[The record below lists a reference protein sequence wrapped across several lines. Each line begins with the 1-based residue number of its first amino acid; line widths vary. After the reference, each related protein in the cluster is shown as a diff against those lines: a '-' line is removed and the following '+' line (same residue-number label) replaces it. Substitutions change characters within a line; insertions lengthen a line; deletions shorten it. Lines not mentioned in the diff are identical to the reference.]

1 MARPTL
7 LVTRVTLPRQVSFPR
22 RAKALSSIFGGVC
35 YPAMALFNYK
45 AIDARGKAILGQID
59 ALNVVDLEL
68 RLKRM
73 GLDMVVGGPTKRATG
88 FGRGVNRSELINFCF
103 HLEQLSSSGVPLV
116 EGLTDLRDSVEN
128 PRFREVMSGL
138 IEGIQGGQNLSG
150 ALAGY
155 PEVFGPVFRAL
166 IKAGE
171 DTGRLPEVLRSL
183 TENLKWEDELKAQ
196 TKKLVMYPLFVG
208 VIVLA
213 VTFFLMIYLVPQMV
227 SLIKN
232 MGGELP
238 LHSRMLIAVSNFMVG
253 YWWLVLLA
261 PFAIFFGIKFAAQNN
276 PVMRYRLD
284 ALKLR
289 LPVIGP
295 ILRKIILSRFA
306 SVFALMYSSG
316 ITILDAIR
324 SSEETAGNV
333 VVQEALHAVG
343 QEIAEGKNV
352 TAAFHDVGMFPPLV
366 VRMLRVGES
375 TGALDTALTNVS
387 YFYNREVRE
396 GIQKIQVMIEPTLTV
411 VMGVLLGWVMLS
423 VLGPIYDLI
432 SKLKF

>member
-1 MARPTL
+1 MP
-7 LVTRVTLPRQVSFPR
+7 
-22 RAKALSSIFGGVC
+22 
-35 YPAMALFNYK
+35 LFNYK
-45 AIDARGKAILGQID
+45 AISATGKALIGQID

-73 GLDMVVGGPTKRATG
+73 GLDLIVGGPTKRSGG
-88 FGRGVNRSELINFCF
+88 FGRTIKRPDLINFCF
-103 HLEQLSSSGVPLV
+103 HLEQLVGSGVPLV
-116 EGLTDLRDSVEN
+116 EALTDLRDSVDN

-150 ALAGY
+150 ALANY
-155 PEVFGPVFRAL
+155 PEIFSPVFRSL

-183 TENLKWEDELKAQ
+183 NDNLKWEDELAAQ
-196 TKKLVMYPLFVG
+196 TKKIIMYPAFVG
-208 VIVLA
+208 TVILA

-227 SLIKN
+227 GLIKN
-232 MGGELP
+232 MGQTIP
-238 LHSRMLIAVSNFMVG
+238 AHTRALIFVSDIFVN
-253 YWWLVLLA
+253 YWWAVILIPVVA
-261 PFAIFFGIKFAAQNN
+261 FVGFKYAAQNN
-276 PVMRYRLD
+276 PALRYRID
-284 ALKLR
+284 GFKLN
-289 LPVIGP
+289 LPVVGP

-324 SSEETAGNV
+324 SSEETAGNLV
-333 VVQEALHAVG
+333 IQDGLREVG
-343 QEIAEGKNV
+343 QQIGDGKNV
-352 TAAFHDVGMFPPLV
+352 TAAFQEVGMFPPLV

-375 TGALDTALTNVS
+375 TGALDTALLNVS

-396 GIQKIQVMIEPTLTV
+396 SIAKVQVLIEPTLTV

-423 VLGPIYDLI
+423 VLGPIYDTI

>member
-1 MARPTL
+1 MP
-7 LVTRVTLPRQVSFPR
+7 
-22 RAKALSSIFGGVC
+22 
-35 YPAMALFNYK
+35 LFNYK
-45 AIDARGKAILGQID
+45 AIDANGKAILGQID

-73 GLDMVVGGPTKRATG
+73 GLDLVVGGPTKRAMG
-88 FGRGVNRSELINFCF
+88 FGRGVTRPELINFCF

-128 PRFREVMSGL
+128 PRFREVISGL

-150 ALAGY
+150 ALSNY
-155 PEVFGPVFRAL
+155 PEVFSSVFRAL

-183 TENLKWEDELKAQ
+183 VENLKWEDELRAQ

-208 VIVLA
+208 TVVLG
-213 VTFFLMIYLVPQMV
+213 VTFFLMVYLVPQMV
-227 SLIKN
+227 SLIKT
-232 MGGELP
+232 MGQTLP
-238 LHSRMLIAVSNFMVG
+238 LHTRVLIAVSNFLVS
-253 YWWLVLLA
+253 YWWAVLLA
-261 PFAIFFGIKFAAQNN
+261 PFAIFFGIKFAAQTN
-276 PVMRYRLD
+276 PVLRYRLD
-284 ALKLR
+284 GLKLR
-289 LPVIGP
+289 LPVLGP

-324 SSEETAGNV
+324 SSEEIAGNAV
-333 VVQEALHAVG
+333 IQEALHTVG
-343 QEIAEGKNV
+343 QEIGEGKNV
-352 TAAFHDVGMFPPLV
+352 TAAFQDVGMFPPLV

-375 TGALDTALTNVS
+375 TGALDTALANVS

-396 GIQKIQVMIEPTLTV
+396 GIGKIQVMIEPTLTV

-423 VLGPIYDLI
+423 VLGPIYDMI
-432 SKLKF
+432 TKIKF